1 MELTLA
7 YHLDFPNGYTQC
19 TLLFLIR
26 SPLPRMC
33 LSFKGPA
40 LWQLILNEA
49 NDSDI
54 IEPKVSL
61 KFAYNNKGLEPTL
74 LWGKFNLQDA

>member
-1 MELTLA
+1 M
-7 YHLDFPNGYTQC
+7 
-19 TLLFLIR
+19 
-26 SPLPRMC
+26 
-33 LSFKGPA
+33 
-40 LWQLILNEA
+40 ILNEA
-49 NDSDI
+49 NDSNI